1 MSASTGVLPLL
12 HQFGGMEW
20 IIFLIIV
27 ALLLLF
33 GPTKLP
39 ELARAM
45 GRAWG
50 EFRKGKMEIE
60 REIRT
65 EIAREDAGGEILA
78 TRDQLFRAA
87 RDLMVPTE
95 ARELREIKLDVAK
108 AIDHADTVKVVGI
121 ARSFGLSVEGVS
133 AQTLKEQIIRRLGV

>member
-108 AIDHADTVKVVGI
+108 AIDHADTAKVVGI